1 MSYTLIIP
9 ARYGSTRFPGK
20 PLAIIAGK
28 PMIQH
33 VYERASLAKGVS
45 NIFVATDDKR
55 IQTVVEEFGGKVVMT
70 SSDAA
75 TGTDRINEAIKTL
88 GLPEDE
94 VIINLQGDQ
103 PLVDPISI
111 EQLINLFEKHP
122 NEFEMATLAYQI
134 TTPADIDDPMQVK
147 VVFDNQHHALY
158 FSRAR
163 IPFGR
168 DTRDYPAYKH
178 IGMYAYT
185 SRFIQEFAKLPYG
198 TLEQLENLEQLR
210 ALEHGH
216 KIKIAISAFNS
227 QEVDTPE
234 DVKKC
239 EERLSVD

>member
-1 MSYTLIIP
+1 MNFTLIIP

-20 PLAIIAGK
+20 PLASIAGK

-33 VYERASLAKGVS
+33 VYERASLAKGLA
-45 NIFVATDDKR
+45 NIVVATDDER
-55 IQTVVEEFGGKVVMT
+55 IQAVVEGFGGKVVMT
-70 SSDAA
+70 NPDAA
-75 TGTDRINEAIKTL
+75 TGTDRINEAIAKL
-88 GLPEDE
+88 GLPDDE
-94 VIINLQGDQ
+94 IIINLQGDQ

-111 EQLINLFEKHP
+111 EQLITLFEKHP
-122 NEFEMATLAYQI
+122 GEFEMATLAYQI
-134 TTPADIDDPMQVK
+134 TNEKDIDDPMQVK

-158 FSRAR
+158 FSRSR

-168 DTRDYPAYKH
+168 DTNEYPVFKH

-185 SRFIQEFAKLPYG
+185 SRFIQMFAKLPHG
-198 TLEQLENLEQLR
+198 TLEQLEKLEQLR

-239 EERLSVD
+239 EARLAID

>member
-20 PLAIIAGK
+20 PLAQIAGK

-45 NIFVATDDKR
+45 NIFVATDDQR
-55 IQTVVEEFGGKVVMT
+55 IKSVVESFGGNVVMT
-70 SSDAA
+70 SPDAA
-75 TGTDRINEAIKTL
+75 TGTDRINEAISAL
-88 GLPEDE
+88 GLPDNE

-134 TTPADIDDPMQVK
+134 TKASDIDDPMQVK
-147 VVFDNQHHALY
+147 VVFDNDHHALY

-168 DTRDYPAYKH
+168 DTKDYPAYKH

-185 SRFIQEFAKLPYG
+185 SRFIQEFAKLPHG
-198 TLEQLENLEQLR
+198 TLEQLECLEQLR

-239 EERLSVD
+239 EQRLSVD